1 MIFNCKKNMKKVIGL
16 IACFFVVAFAQTNYQ
31 TKTGKQISGRTYL
44 GLKLGMNY
52 PSMTY
57 SDNGLG
63 NYSNS
68 IYTNTLFELFGEYAI
83 IPSLLVRPGVKF
95 ITRGQYIDESGV
107 EYEFNAKYTEL
118 TLTLAYAFKAVN
130 LYPYLLGGPVLG
142 FARGGN
148 ISYSQNNDEY
158 ILGVNNGNLNPYAFG
173 LYIGAGVKY
182 PFSSNKFSFIPGF
195 EAGYHLG
202 LTNTYSDKE
211 INGKSNAVNAISY
224 EINGTRKHRGF
235 ECGVT
240 ISMPISNFKRTK
252 N

>member
-1 MIFNCKKNMKKVIGL
+1 MKKAIGL
-16 IACFFVVAFAQTNYQ
+16 IACFFFVAFAKNEQSIN
-31 TKTGKQISGRTYL
+31 RTYL

-52 PSMTY
+52 PSMIY
-57 SDNGLG
+57 SDKGLN

-68 IYTNTLFELFGEYAI
+68 IYSNIFFELFGEYAI
-83 IPSLLVRPGVKF
+83 IPSLFVRPGVKF
-95 ITRGQYIDESGV
+95 ITRGQYIDESGF

-118 TLTLAYAFKAVN
+118 TLTLAYAIKVKK
-130 LYPYLLGGPVLG
+130 LHPYLLGGPVIG

-158 ILGVNNGNLNPYAFG
+158 VLGVNNGNLKPYAFG

-182 PFSSNKFSFIPGF
+182 PLLLHKFSVVPGF

-202 LTNTYSDKE
+202 LTDTYSDKE
-211 INGKSNAVNAISY
+211 IDGKSNAMNNAISY
-224 EINGTRKHRGF
+224 KINGTRKNRGF
-235 ECGVT
+235 ECGVV

-252 N
+252 Y